1 MLDAFLRTLLLKCTY
16 ANCFFQDG
24 AFVLAMFTSDAQV
37 MSRTSESSWKKK
49 KQSISSIALFVYE
62 STQASKEVA
71 RKNP

>member
-1 MLDAFLRTLLLKCTY
+1 MQIA
-16 ANCFFQDG
+16 FFQDG

-49 KQSISSIALFVYE
+49 KNSLLVALPCLSMKVPK
-62 STQASKEVA
+62 ASKEVA